1 MVFFVPKFA
10 MLTTLFAMTI
20 SPPSLFGRVGLSE
33 NVFVEAIRVPDF
45 TSGMKSKFSMLAPR
59 TFTKKNTK
67 NKDEDVLDAAY
78 MDDKIVGWDAVN
90 NQPIYDE
97 NWNSNKQLLEKY
109 NPGSTER
116 ADLPSYTHVPSKE
129 EEQDWLYK
137 GSENAE
143 LMKEYERRKKVT
155 EAPPAPILQG
165 ETTKS
170 VDEALL
176 SGMSPEERGKMDK
189 SLTAFQRKVM
199 NAMLGGSQAGSDD
212 CNVDAVKAGFLTDRQ
227 MRHLKE
233 DKAKIGKDSFV
244 HAAGKLSKG
253 AHLQR
258 KLESDEEMRA
268 CVDAVVVND
277 MCDRAAAGAYL
288 NKVLRQ
294 AEGMWKK
301 MQGTSIRDHARYEP
315 LNEKAVLAR
324 DRWGAAKKCV
334 DVMMPGYWRETV
346 ASEKYRK
353 REEGISEASRVF
365 KAMGGMEKGKV
376 KINGK
381 KIHT

>member
-1 MVFFVPKFA
+1 MS
-10 MLTTLFAMTI
+10 LLRS
-20 SPPSLFGRVGLSE
+20 SPFSSPIVV
-33 NVFVEAIRVPDF
+33 VFVLSVLLANDEVCAIRVPDF
-45 TSGMKSKFSMLAPR
+45 TTGIKSKFSMLGP
-59 TFTKKNTK
+59 KNRAA
-67 NKDEDVLDAAY
+67 NNARDEPLDAAY
-78 MDDKIVGWDAVN
+78 VDEKIVGWDAVN

-97 NWNSNKQLLEKY
+97 NWDSNKALLEKY

-116 ADLPSYTHVPSKE
+116 KDLPTYKHVPTRE
-129 EEQDWLYK
+129 EEQNWLYK
-137 GSENAE
+137 DSENAE
-143 LMKEYERRKKVT
+143 LMKEYERRKSIV

-165 ETTKS
+165 DSTKA

-176 SGMSPEERGKMDK
+176 GGMSPEERGKMDK
-189 SLTAFQRKVM
+189 SLTPFQRKVM
-199 NAMLGGSQAGSDD
+199 NAMLGGSQVGSDD
-212 CNVDAVKAGFLTDRQ
+212 CNVDAVKAGFLSDRQ
-227 MRHLKE
+227 IRHLRE

-244 HAAGKLSKG
+244 HAAGKVSKG

-258 KLESDEEMRA
+258 KLDADDELRQ
-268 CVDAVVVND
+268 CVEAVVVND

-288 NKVLRQ
+288 NKVLKQ

-301 MQGTSIRDHARYEP
+301 MQNTSIRDHARYEP

-324 DRWGAAKKCV
+324 DRWGVAKKCV
-334 DVMMPGYWRETV
+334 DLMMPGYWRETV

-353 REEGISEASRVF
+353 REEGISEKSRVF
-365 KAMGGMEKGKV
+365 AAMGGMEKGKV